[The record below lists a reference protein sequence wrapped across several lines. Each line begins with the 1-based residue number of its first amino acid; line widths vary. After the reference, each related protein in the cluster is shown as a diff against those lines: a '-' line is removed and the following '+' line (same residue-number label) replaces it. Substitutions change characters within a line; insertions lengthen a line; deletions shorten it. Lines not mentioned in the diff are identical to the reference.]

1 MARVVPRSGLMILR
15 ELEAVLW
22 DETPNVKATM
32 FIITPPGRGGG
43 GGGPIPWV

>member
-22 DETPNVKATM
+22 GWDPYC
-32 FIITPPGRGGG
+32 
-43 GGGPIPWV
+43 

>member
-32 FIITPPGRGGG
+32 FIITPPGQEGWREAPG
-43 GGGPIPWV
+43 W